1 MVPVSI
7 VIITK
12 NEAKMLA
19 MCINA
24 ARLITDDI
32 VVVDNDSSDGTTEI
46 AYRNGC
52 RVYHEN
58 WDGYGAN
65 KNKGIVYAK
74 YNWILSIDA
83 DEVADLELIDALHK
97 VNLDDAGL
105 VYDIP
110 FRSYFG
116 KKLIQFGSWG
126 RDHHIRLFNRKL
138 VKWSESP
145 VHETLVFPKKVIVKK
160 LNGHLHHYSVN
171 DSKEFLSKTCH
182 YAQLSAG
189 KYRVMERKPTFMK
202 LHVAPLFH
210 FVKNYIV
217 FLGFLDGREGFN
229 IAKMISKHTRLKY
242 RLLKDQPEVIYK
254 EAPELRDNLLYSLE
268 S

>member
-12 NEAKMLA
+12 NEAEMLA

-65 KNKGIVYAK
+65 KNKGVLYARH
-74 YNWILSIDA
+74 NWILSIDA
-83 DEVADLELIDALHK
+83 DEIADFELIEALQK
-97 VNLDDAGL
+97 VNLDDNRV

-116 KKLIQFGSWG
+116 KKLIRFGSWG

-145 VHETLVFPKKVIVKK
+145 VHETLVLPKNAVVKK
-160 LNGHLHHYSVN
+160 LKGHLHHFSVK
-171 DSKEFLSKTCH
+171 DGDEFLRKAYH

-202 LHVAPLFH
+202 LYMAPLFH

-242 RLLKDQPEVIYK
+242 LLLKDEPESVYT
-254 EAPELRDNLLYSLE
+254 EAPELKDKLMVEY
-268 S
+268 